1 MEAELEDIDYQMR
14 IDLDNE
20 NLNAPNENIKNKDID
35 ELENALKG

>member
-1 MEAELEDIDYQMR
+1 MR